1 MAAEK
6 GRKQR
11 CKRCRGSEGTGDTG
25 TYSKRIL
32 LSRVIWCVFME
43 LGKGV
48 CAWWRLLV
56 QSQSS
61 SLPARI
67 PTVPLPLGCVSACS
81 WLCTCMCS
89 CVAGERDVLKKW
101 VTERGVPRQDWC
113 ALVLCSLLLPAV
125 SAAVSRQCTHT
136 RLWAKHEWQPWEVAR
151 FSLLPSRMHLYLLEM
166 RCYLLICLF
175 LQKGTFQ
182 KLIHYQKFSIPLQ
195 FRHTQY

>member
-1 MAAEK
+1 MRIHGA
-6 GRKQR
+6 G
-11 CKRCRGSEGTGDTG
+11 KR
-25 TYSKRIL
+25 
-32 LSRVIWCVFME
+32 
-43 LGKGV
+43 GV
-48 CAWWRLLV
+48 CVVKTIGAKSEQLSPSTDSHCAAATGV
-56 QSQSS
+56 Y
-61 SLPARI
+61 
-67 PTVPLPLGCVSACS
+67 VSACS

-136 RLWAKHEWQPWEVAR
+136 RLWAKHEWQPWEVAQ

-195 FRHTQY
+195 FRHTHILVHNKKPLEKLGALITRLLLLP